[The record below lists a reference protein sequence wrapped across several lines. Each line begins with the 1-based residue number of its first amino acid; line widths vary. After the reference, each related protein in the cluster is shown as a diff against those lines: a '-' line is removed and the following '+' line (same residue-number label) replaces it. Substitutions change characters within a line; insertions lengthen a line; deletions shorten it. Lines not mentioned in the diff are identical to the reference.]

1 MARAEPDTDQLV
13 ADASRG
19 DSGARQLLLT
29 RHRDR
34 LRRMIAVRLDRRLA
48 ARVDPSDIVQE
59 ALAEAARRLDGYLR
73 DPPLPFYP
81 GLRHIAWE
89 RLVKV
94 PRRHLYARR
103 RTVEREEPPGLPD
116 ESVVELAERLLAFHS
131 GPSARLRR
139 QEQRDRVLAA
149 LEALPERD
157 RDVLVLRYL
166 EDLSTAEAAAVLG
179 VSEGAVKMR
188 LLRAVQRLRDV
199 LGEEELP

>member
-13 ADASRG
+13 GDASRG
-19 DSGARQLLLT
+19 DAGARQLLLI

-48 ARVDPSDIVQE
+48 ARVYPSDIVQE
-59 ALAEAARRLDGYLR
+59 ALAEAARRLDDYLR

-81 GLRHIAWE
+81 WLRHIAWE

-94 PRRHLYARR
+94 HRHHLHARR

-116 ESVVELAERLLAFHS
+116 ESVVELAERLLASHS

-139 QEQRDRVLAA
+139 REQRDRVLAA
-149 LEALPERD
+149 LAALPERD

-166 EDLSTAEAAAVLG
+166 EDLSTADAAAVLG

-188 LLRAVQRLRDV
+188 LLRAIQRLRDV